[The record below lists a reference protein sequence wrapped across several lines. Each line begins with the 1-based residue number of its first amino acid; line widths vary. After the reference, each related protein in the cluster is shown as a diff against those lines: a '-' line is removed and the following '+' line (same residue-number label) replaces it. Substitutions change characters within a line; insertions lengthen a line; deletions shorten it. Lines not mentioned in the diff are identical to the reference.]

1 MADLRAGD
9 HKSDHYQLLAIL
21 ARLLWLVHKVTGM
34 PISIE
39 RFKEKPDERLNLED
53 GTPADRIS
61 TFLAEHDDRAFTRT
75 EIAARLGI
83 RHRTVGTVLSQLEDE
98 GFVRNKGRHWTIVA
112 DAGDPP
118 S

>member
-1 MADLRAGD
+1 
-9 HKSDHYQLLAIL
+9 
-21 ARLLWLVHKVTGM
+21 M

-39 RFKEKPDERLNLED
+39 RFDEKPDERLDLED

-61 TFLAEHDDRAFTRT
+61 TFLAEHDDWAFTQT

-83 RHRTVGTVLSQLEDE
+83 VHRTVETALSRLEDG

-118 S
+118 V

>member
-1 MADLRAGD
+1 
-9 HKSDHYQLLAIL
+9 
-21 ARLLWLVHKVTGM
+21 M

-39 RFKEKPDERLNLED
+39 HFKEKPGARLDLED

-61 TFLAEHDDRAFTRT
+61 TFLAEHDDWAFTRT

-83 RHRTVGTVLSQLEDE
+83 KHRIVGTVLSRLEDQ

-112 DAGDPP
+112 NASDPP
-118 S
+118 A